1 MRTKTISTLPSYK
14 NSCAIGKT
22 DSCQMNDKYVIIY
35 LSKEREGKNM
45 KLYIVKF
52 NGIGYQAVEG
62 VFTTREKAV
71 FFLEET
77 LGMEASNGN
86 VWIDPLEGAEPGF
99 FMIKEC
105 EVGKTDT
112 VYIVEYSLETSLGNI
127 ANVFSSRNE
136 AVAYIEQD
144 KELVHTDYNLWEHKE
159 LEYEYWQIEE
169 MDIL

>member
-1 MRTKTISTLPSYK
+1 
-14 NSCAIGKT
+14 
-22 DSCQMNDKYVIIY
+22 
-35 LSKEREGKNM
+35 M

-52 NGIGYQAVEG
+52 NGIGYQG

-77 LGMEASNGN
+77 LGMEAS
-86 VWIDPLEGAEPGF
+86 DPLEGAEPGD

-105 EVGKTDT
+105 EVEKTDT

-127 ANVFSSRNE
+127 ANVFSSRDE

>member
-1 MRTKTISTLPSYK
+1 MRTRMISTSPSYK
-14 NSCAIGKT
+14 DSCAIGRT
-22 DSCQMNDKYVIIY
+22 DNCQMYDKYVIIY
-35 LSKEREGKNM
+35 LSKVRKRKDM

-77 LGMEASNGN
+77 LGMKAFNGD
-86 VWIDPLEGAEPGF
+86 VWIDPLEGAEPGRF
-99 FMIKEC
+99 TIE
-105 EVGKTDT
+105 EYEAEKTDT

-127 ANVFSSRNE
+127 ADVFSSRDE

-144 KELVHTDYNLWEHKE
+144 EELVHTDYNLWEHKE

-169 MDIL
+169 MEIL

>member
-1 MRTKTISTLPSYK
+1 
-14 NSCAIGKT
+14 
-22 DSCQMNDKYVIIY
+22 
-35 LSKEREGKNM
+35 M

-62 VFTTREKAV
+62 VFTTREKAIS
-71 FFLEET
+71 FLEET
-77 LGMEASNGN
+77 LGMEASDGK

-105 EVGKTDT
+105 EVEKTDT
-112 VYIVEYSLETSLGNI
+112 VYIIEYSLETSLGNI
-127 ANVFSSRNE
+127 ANVFSSRDE

-169 MDIL
+169 IEVL

>member
-1 MRTKTISTLPSYK
+1 M
-14 NSCAIGKT
+14 
-22 DSCQMNDKYVIIY
+22 
-35 LSKEREGKNM
+35 E
-45 KLYIVKF
+45 LYIVKF

-71 FFLEET
+71 YFLEET
-77 LGMEASNGN
+77 LGMEASDGK
-86 VWIDPLEGAEPGF
+86 VWIDPSECAEPGD
-99 FMIKEC
+99 FMIKEY
-105 EVGKTDT
+105 EVEKTDT
-112 VYIVEYSLETSLGNI
+112 LYIVEYSLETSLGNI
-127 ANVFSSRNE
+127 ADVFSSRDE